1 MKTVSV
7 MPVLA
12 ALLFAAACGGGTTE
26 ADPTPRVRFF
36 NATTGM
42 TGSGGFTTN
51 GQFVTALAFGQASQ
65 SCTTLDEGSTS
76 FGFGAANSGG
86 TGLSGAA
93 ISTLNNQTIK
103 AGGNYT
109 MVATGSAASPQ
120 LYLLDNNSSAS
131 VSSKEAAVR
140 FVNLAPGPATLPNI
154 FYVFTS
160 WPPVQDGALFEA
172 SLLVGSPSP
181 FRAVASGTTSFTTII
196 GHQIETVNTNPVT
209 LQAGSVN
216 TIVIVPNPSGGHQ
229 LINVPRC

>member
-1 MKTVSV
+1 MKKVSV

-12 ALLFAAACGGGTTE
+12 AVLFAAACGAGSTE

-42 TGSGGFTTN
+42 TGSGGFTMN
-51 GQFVTALAFGQASQ
+51 GQFVTALAFGQATP
-65 SCTTLDEGSTS
+65 SCATLAAGSTS
-76 FGFGAANSGG
+76 FGFGAANTAG

-93 ISTLNNQTIK
+93 ISTLNNQSIK
-103 AGGNYT
+103 AGGDYT

-131 VSSKEAAVR
+131 LGANQAAVR
-140 FVNLAPGPATLPNI
+140 FVNLSPGPASLPYI

-172 SLLVGSPSP
+172 SLLVGSPSA
-181 FRAVASGTTSFTTII
+181 FRPVASGTTSFTTII
-196 GHQIETVNTNPVT
+196 GHAMETVNTNPVN

-216 TIVIVPNPSGGHQ
+216 TIAIVPNSSGGHQ
-229 LINVPRC
+229 LITIPRC